1 MCGSAAVRSSV
12 DLDEASALVRIE
24 VSDAAA
30 ARRPPSAPPS
40 SAPEGGSGRG
50 LLLVDAPAAR
60 WGWTPRH
67 PVGKTV
73 WAEVGVPAGAG
84 DAARAR
90 VGR

>member
-1 MCGSAAVRSSV
+1 MTRGRGAEGAVAAVAV
-12 DLDEASALVRIE
+12 LALVRIE

-30 ARRPPSAPPS
+30 ARRPPSAP
-40 SAPEGGSGRG
+40 EGGSGRG
-50 LLLVDAPAAR
+50 LLLVDALAAR